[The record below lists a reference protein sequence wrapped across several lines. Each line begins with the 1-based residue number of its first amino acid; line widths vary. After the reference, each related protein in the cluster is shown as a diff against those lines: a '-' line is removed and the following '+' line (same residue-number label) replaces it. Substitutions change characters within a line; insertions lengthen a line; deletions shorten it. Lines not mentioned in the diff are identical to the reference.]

1 MSARSIL
8 LASVATLTL
17 AGGAQ
22 AAPAFSALYA
32 FGDSLSDAGNLFAL
46 SSNPAS
52 GIAQQPLPPYSLGR
66 FTNGN
71 TWVQDLSMALGNG
84 PLTASLAGGNDYAY
98 GGARTGNTALWSA
111 TFLDLPS
118 QLAQFTAVN
127 GSAPSSALYT
137 LSIGAN
143 DIFAALDAVARST
156 LTIAQ
161 AQATVSMAA
170 QNTADFA
177 HALQA
182 LGARQLLLYD
192 VPDLALT
199 PAVRA
204 FGALATGLALEFN
217 TMVTADL
224 APVEA
229 SGLSV
234 HVLGEFAHLE
244 AVVADPAAFGFTNAT
259 DPCWTGGFRGPTSG
273 ATLCAPTAAGQ
284 DKYLFWDGVHP
295 TEAAHLLVAN
305 DALAALP
312 EPASL
317 VLLAGGMLGLALA
330 RRRAD

>member
-46 SSNPAS
+46 SSNPAF
-52 GIAQQPLPPYSLGR
+52 GIAQQPLPPYSAGR

-84 PLTASLAGGNDYAY
+84 PLTASLAGGNDFAY
-98 GGARTGNTALWSA
+98 GGARTGSTALGPA
-111 TFLDLPS
+111 TFIDLPS
-118 QLAQFTAVN
+118 QLTQFAAVH
-127 GSAPSSALYT
+127 GSAPANALYT
-137 LSIGAN
+137 ISIGSN
-143 DIFAALDAVARST
+143 DIFDAIAAVAHGM
-156 LTIAQ
+156 LTTAQ
-161 AQATVSMAA
+161 AQATISMAA

-199 PAVRA
+199 PAFHV

-224 APVEA
+224 ATVEA

-259 DPCWTGGFRGPTSG
+259 DPCWTGGFQGPTSG

-312 EPASL
+312 EPTSL
-317 VLLAGGMLGLALA
+317 VLLAGGMLGLALV